1 MGEPAPTYASAASRR
16 QLLCTLALTG
26 EERRILVVGADAPAE
41 GWLPPVW
48 RQRAEICTSMQG
60 LSQWQE
66 GGFEAVILP
75 GSLEADSREGDG
87 EGSSPAV
94 LLEHA
99 WSVLAPGGVLTGHVS
114 RPAWRA
120 RPSLSRLAASSAGG
134 CRRLLER
141 AGFIDVECYHVE
153 PRLADPMA
161 LVPAG
166 TQAARQHF
174 VRAVE
179 RDRPHCSLPGY
190 LARATLA
197 RCGWGGL
204 MQRDLVFWARR
215 PC

>member
-1 MGEPAPTYASAASRR
+1 MGAPAPTYASAASRR

-26 EERRILVVGADAPAE
+26 DEQRILVVGADEQAE
-41 GWLPPVW
+41 GWVPPEL
-48 RQRAEICTSMQG
+48 RQRTEICSSMER
-60 LSQWQE
+60 LLLWQE
-66 GGFEAVILP
+66 GAFDAVILP
-75 GSLEADSREGDG
+75 GALGAAAQWGGGRGT
-87 EGSSPAV
+87 SSAV
-94 LLEHA
+94 LLGHA
-99 WSVLAPGGVLTGHVS
+99 WRVLAPGGMLTGHVS
-114 RPAWRA
+114 RPAWPA
-120 RPSLSRLAASSAGG
+120 RPSLWTLAACSAGG

-141 AGFIDVECYHVE
+141 AGFIDVECHHVE

-166 TQAARQHF
+166 TPAARQHF
-174 VRAVE
+174 TRAVD
-179 RDRPHCSLPGY
+179 RDRSHHSLPGY